1 MREERGGVEVGG
13 QNDGAGGRA
22 GCVLCGTASSGVTDC
37 RCQRSA
43 VNVGCGRGC
52 RVSSSIQAVG
62 RRGIELDRGYKELE
76 KGARVF
82 LLCLAEAVA
91 CASFRLSLLNWD
103 CGEGSPKHDLSSEG
117 RGLRSRSTWMVNRRA
132 SIYTAVAL

>member
-62 RRGIELDRGYKELE
+62 SREIELDRGWKML
-76 KGARVF
+76 ARVC
-82 LLCLAEAVA
+82 LRCLAEAVA

-103 CGEGSPKHDLSSEG
+103 CGEASSKHDLRPEERS
-117 RGLRSRSTWMVNRRA
+117 LRSRCGWMVNR
-132 SIYTAVAL
+132 